1 MINISEKT
9 VSLLKSSGLTLVT
22 AESCTGGL
30 IAKMI
35 TDVSGS
41 SSVFECGIVSYSNR
55 IKTAIL
61 GVREE
66 TLAEHGAVSEET
78 VTEMAL
84 GAIKASGADVSVAVS
99 GIAGP
104 LSDNTSKPVGL
115 IWLAVCVNG
124 KVTTKRLNNT
134 FDVNIRENNRNS
146 AANEAL
152 RLLCETIETAVN

>member
-1 MINISEKT
+1 MTNISEKT

-55 IKTAIL
+55 IKSMLLDVPEDIL
-61 GVREE
+61 LEY
-66 TLAEHGAVSEET
+66 GAVSQQT
-78 VTEMAL
+78 AVLMAQGVL
-84 GAIKASGADVSVAVS
+84 KKSGSDIGVGIT

-104 LSDNTSKPVGL
+104 TGGTPDKPVGTVWIAWATPEGTQAQCFHFGASREREQITLRAVTESLVHL
-115 IWLAVCVNG
+115 IKLLN
-124 KVTTKRLNNT
+124 TK
-134 FDVNIRENNRNS
+134 
-146 AANEAL
+146 
-152 RLLCETIETAVN
+152 